1 MLDKK
6 IILEKK
12 GEKSVEIALWQAL
25 ENWREIFAQNLTAQN
40 PDISETLLN
49 EIVQKT
55 LDRLVFLRI
64 CEDRGLETY
73 GKLQETLWFSDPPS
87 PPFKRGE
94 FSDSPLLK
102 GGEGG
107 FVSNPNSY
115 LFQYFTEAHQKYPIG
130 LFDLSKDESS
140 KFLIDKATFETII
153 GEMYPPKSSFDFA
166 QISPEMLG
174 NVYEQFL
181 GKTIKTSQNEIEIA
195 EKPQIRKAGGVYY
208 TPPYI
213 VEYIVRNTLGKK
225 IEELEK
231 QQPTQT
237 LPEREGL
244 VEEVSQIKICDPAC
258 GSGAFLLGTYQFL
271 LKWYLDFYL
280 KHSNTIFK
288 KNGIAEP
295 LNQNQK
301 LTLEEKIRIL
311 QTHIYGVDLDKNAV
325 EVSKISLLLKA
336 LEGETADSIKEGIQ
350 LDLDQNIR
358 HANSLIDADFYK
370 NPIGFENNDSPK
382 TPFLGNFLRKFDIIL
397 GNPPYGAELDKVS
410 QKYFNAKYNIGTT
423 DTAALFMV
431 RTQEMLPSGG
441 ICGFIVPKAFTY
453 ASNWQKTRKLLL
465 PDLSQMV
472 DCSRVWKAVN
482 LEMVIYLSTK
492 NSQISY
498 FDSFIL
504 KNQEIIEIGKVEKK
518 LCEEFN
524 FILNGVTEQEIAIGL
539 KMRQERRNFNDII
552 TNKRGAGLQKELS
565 SEGDSYALGG
575 KNIGRYRFG
584 TNLEKK
590 VLKTQVLDHKAFIKP
605 NSILV
610 QNIVSFVKNPTD
622 CVQIRACLP
631 TTTENY
637 VILDTINQLE
647 NQSDYDIRFILAVLN
662 SQIVSWYAYH
672 FILAHAT
679 MTMHFD
685 SPVTQ
690 KIPFPDLDLGTKEDK
705 IRHDQIVE
713 AVTKLLAFAPEN
725 TNEHI
730 QSLEN
735 QINTW
740 IEELYGVRNL

>member
-1 MLDKK
+1 MPSKK
-6 IILEKK
+6 IISEKK
-12 GEKSVEIALWQAL
+12 GEKSVEIALLEAL
-25 ENWREIFAQNLTAQN
+25 ASWREILAQDMISQN
-40 PDISETLLN
+40 SEINENLLN

-55 LDRLVFLRI
+55 LDRFVFLRI
-64 CEDRGLETY
+64 CEDRGLEIY
-73 GKLQETLWFSDPPS
+73 GKLQETLKDNF
-87 PPFKRGE
+87 E
-94 FSDSPLLK
+94 AHLL
-102 GGEGG
+102 
-107 FVSNPNSY
+107 
-115 LFQYFTEAHQKYPIG
+115 QYFADSDQKYPIG
-130 LFDLSKDESS
+130 LFNLSKDETS
-140 KFLIDKATFETII
+140 KFQIGKATFEKII

-166 QISPEMLG
+166 QIPPEMLG

-181 GKTIKTSQNEIEIA
+181 GKTIKTSQNEIENS
-195 EKPQIRKAGGVYY
+195 EKPQIRKAGGIYY

-213 VEYIVRNTLGKK
+213 VEYMVRNTLGKK
-225 IEELEK
+225 IAELEK
-231 QQPTQT
+231 QHPTQT
-237 LPEREGL
+237 LPERGGL
-244 VEEVSQIKICDPAC
+244 LEEISQIKICDPAC

-271 LKWYLDFYL
+271 LDWYLDFYQ
-280 KHSNTIFK
+280 
-288 KNGIAEP
+288 KNAISEA
-295 LNQNQK
+295 LNPNRK
-301 LTLEEKIRIL
+301 LELAEKIRIL

-336 LEGETADSIKEGIQ
+336 LEGETADSIKAGIQ
-350 LDLDQNIR
+350 IDLDQNIR
-358 HANSLIDADFYK
+358 NTNSLIDADFYE
-370 NPIGFENNDSPK
+370 NQIGFENTDSPK

-410 QKYFNAKYNIGTT
+410 QKYFNTKYNIGTT

-431 RTQEMLPSGG
+431 RTQEMLRLGG

-453 ASNWQKTRKLLL
+453 ASNWQKTRELLL
-465 PDLSQMV
+465 PDLSQIV

-482 LEMVIYLSTK
+482 LEMTIYLSTK
-492 NSQISY
+492 NSKTPY
-498 FDSFIL
+498 FTSFVL
-504 KNQEIIEIGKVEKK
+504 KNQEIIEIGKVEKR
-518 LCEEFN
+518 LCKEFN
-524 FILNGVTEQEIAIGL
+524 FILNGVTEQEITKGL
-539 KMRQERRNFNDII
+539 KMRQQKRNFNDIM
-552 TNKRGAGLQKELS
+552 TNRRGAGLQKDLRL
-565 SEGDSYALGG
+565 EGDLYALGG
-575 KNIGRYRFG
+575 KNVGRYRFG

-590 VLKTQVLDHKAFIKP
+590 VLKTQVLDHKAFIKE

-622 CVQIRACLP
+622 CIQIRACLP
-631 TTTENY
+631 NATENY

-690 KIPFPDLDLGTKEDK
+690 KIPFPDLDLSTKEDK

-713 AVTKLLAFAPEN
+713 AVRKLSAFVPEN

-740 IEELYGVRNL
+740 VEELYGIDN